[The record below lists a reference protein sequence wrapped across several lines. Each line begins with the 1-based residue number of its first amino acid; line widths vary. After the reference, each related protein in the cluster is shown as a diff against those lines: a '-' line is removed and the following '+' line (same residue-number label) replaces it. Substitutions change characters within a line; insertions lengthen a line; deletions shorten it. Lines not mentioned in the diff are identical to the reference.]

1 MRPRPIRRK
10 RFDSCAPHGIPM
22 GMILD
27 IRLGL
32 LLVLAICLAVSPAAT
47 AAVLTGAEGQTS
59 VSIGGVPSDG
69 ATKLNETLPAGAVV
83 MTGGDGK
90 ALLRVAEGIFLEL
103 QGDTQLVIGAT
114 ETKGAIDP
122 ASGESL
128 PQTTV
133 TLQSGSF
140 VLLAAPESL
149 QNNALL
155 VVTPRGSLAPA
166 SSGLAYIAADSA
178 DPSVANV
185 TVAAVEGS
193 GVITTTAGEPVP
205 LGGGMV
211 AVLGSDG
218 ATNVINLDGFA
229 QSTLINSTVQS
240 AAASVGNLEPV
251 SQPASLGAPVRVTS
265 QTSTPSVT
273 SSPTPRP
280 RPSPSP
286 SPSPAPSPLPSP
298 SPSPTPRPRPSPS
311 PSPSPVPS
319 PSPSPTPRPRPS
331 PSPSPTATP
340 SPTQTPF

>member
-1 MRPRPIRRK
+1 M
-10 RFDSCAPHGIPM
+10 
-22 GMILD
+22 
-27 IRLGL
+27 
-32 LLVLAICLAVSPAAT
+32 
-47 AAVLTGAEGQTS
+47 LTSAEGQTM
-59 VSIGGVPSDG
+59 VSIDGVPSEG

-83 MTGGDGK
+83 TTGGDGK

-103 QGDTQLVIGAT
+103 QGGTQLVVGAT
-114 ETKGAIDP
+114 VENGAIDP
-122 ASGESL
+122 ASGQSL
-128 PQTTV
+128 LQTTV

-140 VLLAAPESL
+140 VLLAAAQSL

-166 SSGLAYIAADSA
+166 GAGNVFIAADST
-178 DPSVANV
+178 DPAMANV
-185 TVAAVEGS
+185 TVAAVS
-193 GVITTTAGEPVP
+193 GNGVVTTTAGESIP

-218 ATNVINLDGFA
+218 AANVINLEGFA
-229 QSTLINSTVQS
+229 QAASINTTVQS
-240 AAASVGNLEPV
+240 AAAGVGNFQPV
-251 SQPASLGAPVRVTS
+251 AQPQAATLTAPVVGATS
-265 QTSTPSVT
+265 QTSSPSA
-273 SSPTPRP
+273 SPSPTPRP

-286 SPSPAPSPLPSP
+286 SPSPAPSPSPSP

-311 PSPSPVPS
+311 PSPSPAPSPSPS